1 MPRYTPDGNT
11 LVYWVLA
18 IANKAAPTVAEL
30 NAGTRVSTEL
40 TRDAGLDISWDQKMV
55 DNASIEDSF
64 DAEGVGTEGASLTAT
79 FFRNLGADTL
89 FTTVF
94 GTRATAGFW
103 VVRPGVLVA
112 TVWTAAQKC
121 EVYPSEMHRAVP
133 IKLAS
138 NVKQQAMVKGGITS
152 APSLLAVVA

>member
-1 MPRYTPDGNT
+1 MPRYIPDGNT
-11 LVYWVLA
+11 LIYWVIT

-40 TRDAGLDISWDQKMV
+40 TRDAGLDISWDQKMSE
-55 DNASIEDSF
+55 NASIEDTF

-94 GTRATAGFW
+94 ATRGTAGYW

-112 TVWTAAQKC
+112 TAWAAGQKV

-133 IKLAS
+133 IKLAT

-152 APSLLAVVA
+152 SPSLLATVA